1 MIIYFADRMIDIL
14 GSASTNHN
22 SRFVIVDDNKTE
34 DSGTGIGTFEF
45 KVAFNDDNRLELEAM
60 LRAGNCVLRAETQ
73 SRDDAESD
81 RYIIDSSHDFFTIT
95 ETETDVQERTI
106 YAYAE
111 DAGLDLI
118 NDLAPAKEYTS
129 AADIETY
136 INDFASNSGFTIR
149 VNEIPGETRKLSW
162 DSESTVSKRLQDIAE
177 NFGCDISFAFEVQGL
192 AVTEK
197 YIDITASDGTETD
210 VILYMDKDISNITV
224 KESINNLATA
234 LYATGKDKL
243 TLSGYTYDDGDFYV
257 NGKYLFSRQALE
269 KWRRYAWKPGSSGDI
284 YREYSCEAATKLRLC
299 EMAMEQLKIMREP
312 EINYEV
318 DIRKTDVPVSVRDR
332 ISVVDD
338 KGELYLSAKVLQL
351 ETSVTSGTKKATLG
365 DYIMQEA
372 GISDKVMQL
381 ASGFSELSKTRYI
394 WIAYADDETGAGI
407 SLDPAGKEYMGT
419 AANQASEEVDISDPS
434 IFKWSKIKG
443 EQGPQGETGE
453 AGPQG
458 PQGEQGPQG
467 LQGLQG
473 EQGEQGIPGPKGDKG
488 DAGADGTDGKTSYF
502 HIKYSSVSNPTSSSQ
517 MTETPSEYI
526 GTYVDYTST
535 DSTDPSKYTWARF
548 QGLQGETG
556 EQGIPG
562 TNGSDGKTSYLH
574 IKYSNDGGKTFT
586 SNNGETAGDYIGQY
600 VDYTQADST
609 SVSAYTWSKI
619 KGDTGRGTQ
628 NVTRYYKLQPSTAA
642 APSKPKTN
650 PPPSG
655 WTDTEPTYT
664 SGSTNSLYFCD
675 LMVFSD
681 GTWDYSEVSKSSS
694 YEAAK
699 EAYNKAVAA
708 QDDIDNL
715 EVGGR
720 NYFSN
725 KTDSAFNE
733 ANEFTL
739 ANYENTGSF
748 TQFRNLTVPM
758 SYFVGKKCILSFD
771 CISPNGSTPIS
782 VYNNNGRPRY
792 QINTSGIISPINNE
806 WIHQELIITVT
817 DLGDSSSYNEAQSNK
832 IEIYCSAQMGCKVRN
847 VKLEI
852 GNKATD
858 WTPAPED
865 VDAGI
870 EEAAK
875 TATNFLSY
883 DSTNGLLIGNKT
895 SGEWSG
901 YRSQMLPTAFNILDA
916 SGNTLSS
923 FGANDIELGLN
934 NDDAT
939 INLCNGQAMLKAT
952 GDGGA
957 LTDFMLYS
965 DKRLVMKAYRSAL
978 INCYRSEGYYSQIHV
993 DSYDPNDTSFTGQIS
1008 LRTYGL
1014 ERGATLDVNYD
1025 GINLNATGAAQ
1036 SDGTTRLYRIMGVGR
1051 DAINAYADFKLL
1063 SNTFYGDRI
1072 RCMLNGHGI
1081 AGVDSSG
1088 NQVNMMYVGTSD
1100 ILNVGG
1106 GSAPP
1111 AKIRVES
1118 TGETRLAT
1126 KNAGVMLD
1134 DGGTSTTYDGYFHPT
1149 TDNKVSCGRSSY
1161 RWARVYAANST
1172 ISTSD
1177 KRQKKNIKP
1186 IKEKK
1191 YKKTKSNGKTEEVN
1205 LYSELFDKFQPC
1217 EYKFI
1222 EGEQRINFGLV
1233 AQDVLAS
1240 MAELG
1245 IAENELDLVHHD
1257 IETVTESRAEIDSET
1272 GEKKLIKTEKEVE
1285 SFGLAYENIIAMLI
1299 NEVQDLKAKVYKTK

>member
-45 KVAFNDDNRLELEAM
+45 KVAFNDGNRLELEAM

-473 EQGEQGIPGPKGDKG
+473 EQGEQGIPGPKGDTGDTGATGPQGPRGLQGLQGEQGEQGIQGPKGDKG

-574 IKYSNDGGKTFT
+574 IKYSNDGGNTFT

-628 NVTRYYKLQPSTAA
+628 NVTRYYILQSSTAA
-642 APSKPKTN
+642 APSKPTTN

-664 SGSTNSLYFCD
+664 IGSTNSLYFCD

-681 GTWDYSEVSKSSS
+681 KTWQYSEVSKSSS

-699 EAYNKAVAA
+699 EAYKKAAEA
-708 QDDIDNL
+708 LNL
-715 EVGGR
+715 A
-720 NYFSN
+720 
-725 KTDSAFNE
+725 KSADMQ
-733 ANEFTL
+733 L
-739 ANYENTGSF
+739 ANWCAANDRTLIDGAKIYTGSITANQIAANTITAEKLNIVDLKAIGATIGGFAIGASSLHNGTTSLAGADNSVYLGLDGISCGTKFKVDKAGALTATSGTIGGFTISSNSLSASDSYFNRVVYVGTDEIRTENGDGAVIHHHNYSKYTDKNSNNMVGISASGISLYKYTQSDGSVFNQDISFYFDGSSTYDINSVGIYKHGGAALAFDNPAGIVAYENLLFWDNKQVGTDAYPSGRHVLANNTNISF
-748 TQFRNLTVPM
+748 LNSSRTRV
-758 SYFVGKKCILSFD
+758 
-771 CISPNGSTPIS
+771 
-782 VYNNNGRPRY
+782 R
-792 QINTSGIISPINNE
+792 GIG
-806 WIHQELIITVT
+806 
-817 DLGDSSSYNEAQSNK
+817 LGD
-832 IEIYCSAQMGCKVRN
+832 
-847 VKLEI
+847 
-852 GNKATD
+852 TD
-858 WTPAPED
+858 
-865 VDAGI
+865 
-870 EEAAK
+870 
-875 TATNFLSY
+875 N
-883 DSTNGLLIGNKT
+883 LLIGDDSNSGGMYGYITAQNNIVFYAGTSHDQCFASIYSDGKRYFQSKPIYDRTTSSGTAVRVNSNGTLYRYSSSSMRYKEEITCQLNEELNPERLYDLNVWQYKYREGHLDKGDQRYGKT
-895 SGEWSG
+895 HIGLIAEDVKQHYPIAANFNEDGYVEDWSER
-901 YRSQMLPTAFNILDA
+901 YLIPP
-916 SGNTLSS
+916 
-923 FGANDIELGLN
+923 
-934 NDDAT
+934 
-939 INLCNGQAMLKAT
+939 MLK
-952 GDGGA
+952 
-957 LTDFMLYS
+957 
-965 DKRLVMKAYRSAL
+965 L
-978 INCYRSEGYYSQIHV
+978 IQMQHAEI
-993 DSYDPNDTSFTGQIS
+993 
-1008 LRTYGL
+1008 
-1014 ERGATLDVNYD
+1014 E
-1025 GINLNATGAAQ
+1025 
-1036 SDGTTRLYRIMGVGR
+1036 
-1051 DAINAYADFKLL
+1051 AIK
-1063 SNTFYGDRI
+1063 
-1072 RCMLNGHGI
+1072 
-1081 AGVDSSG
+1081 
-1088 NQVNMMYVGTSD
+1088 
-1100 ILNVGG
+1100 
-1106 GSAPP
+1106 
-1111 AKIRVES
+1111 
-1118 TGETRLAT
+1118 
-1126 KNAGVMLD
+1126 
-1134 DGGTSTTYDGYFHPT
+1134 
-1149 TDNKVSCGRSSY
+1149 
-1161 RWARVYAANST
+1161 
-1172 ISTSD
+1172 
-1177 KRQKKNIKP
+1177 
-1186 IKEKK
+1186 
-1191 YKKTKSNGKTEEVN
+1191 
-1205 LYSELFDKFQPC
+1205 
-1217 EYKFI
+1217 
-1222 EGEQRINFGLV
+1222 
-1233 AQDVLAS
+1233 
-1240 MAELG
+1240 AELK
-1245 IAENELDLVHHD
+1245 
-1257 IETVTESRAEIDSET
+1257 EIR
-1272 GEKKLIKTEKEVE
+1272 KT
-1285 SFGLAYENIIAMLI
+1285 A
-1299 NEVQDLKAKVYKTK
+1299 

>member
-45 KVAFNDDNRLELEAM
+45 KVAFNDGNSLELEAM

-473 EQGEQGIPGPKGDKG
+473 EQGEQGIPGPKGDTG
-488 DAGADGTDGKTSYF
+488 DTGATGPQGPAGASSYF
-502 HIKYSSVSNPTSSSQ
+502 HIKYSEVSNPTSSSQ
-517 MTETPSEYI
+517 MTETPSKYI
-526 GTYVDYTST
+526 GTYVDSVET
-535 DSTDPSKYTWARF
+535 DSTDPSKYTWQQLEGS
-548 QGLQGETG
+548 QGPQG

-562 TNGSDGKTSYLH
+562 TDGSNGKTSYLH
-574 IKYSNDGGKTFT
+574 IAYANSSDGSSGFSVSDSTDKL
-586 SNNGETAGDYIGQY
+586 YIGQY
-600 VDYTQADST
+600 TDFTAADST
-609 SVSAYTWSKI
+609 DYTKYSWSKI
-619 KGDTGRGTQ
+619 KGDDGRGTQ
-628 NVTRYYKLQPSTAA
+628 SVTRYYILQSSTAE
-642 APSKPKTN
+642 APSKPTTN

-664 SGSTNSLYFCD
+664 SGSTDSLYFCD
-675 LMVFSD
+675 LTVFST
-681 GTWDYSEVSKSSS
+681 GSPNFSYSEVSKSSS

-699 EAYNKAVAA
+699 DAYNKAVDALDTADSVAA
-708 QDDIDNL
+708 GVDELTTIVSGNETEPGLAGDFQSLSSQLYGDGETDMGDVGDLIEKSNELDD
-715 EVGGR
+715 
-720 NYFSN
+720 
-725 KTDSAFNE
+725 
-733 ANEFTL
+733 
-739 ANYENTGSF
+739 
-748 TQFRNLTVPM
+748 LT
-758 SYFVGKKCILSFD
+758 KALSD
-771 CISPNGSTPIS
+771 
-782 VYNNNGRPRY
+782 
-792 QINTSGIISPINNE
+792 
-806 WIHQELIITVT
+806 
-817 DLGDSSSYNEAQSNK
+817 AQ
-832 IEIYCSAQMGCKVRN
+832 
-847 VKLEI
+847 
-852 GNKATD
+852 
-858 WTPAPED
+858 
-865 VDAGI
+865 
-870 EEAAK
+870 
-875 TATNFLSY
+875 TATNSQLNETAEQLNVY
-883 DSTNGLLIGNKT
+883 RGYIGINVEEPSIT
-895 SGEWSG
+895 IG
-901 YRSQMLPTAFNILDA
+901 A
-916 SGNTLSS
+916 
-923 FGANDIELGLN
+923 GAN
-934 NDDAT
+934 
-939 INLCNGQAMLKAT
+939 
-952 GDGGA
+952 
-957 LTDFMLYS
+957 S
-965 DKRLVMKAYRSAL
+965 
-978 INCYRSEGYYSQIHV
+978 
-993 DSYDPNDTSFTGQIS
+993 
-1008 LRTYGL
+1008 
-1014 ERGATLDVNYD
+1014 
-1025 GINLNATGAAQ
+1025 NLN
-1036 SDGTTRLYRIMGVGR
+1036 LNP
-1051 DAINAYADFKLL
+1051 DAINFMVDGSKTTEVTSDGLSANTVEVTNIRMRAVDSNGTLSGKLGWIAR
-1063 SNTFYGDRI
+1063 S
-1072 RCMLNGHGI
+1072 NGHL
-1081 AGVDSSG
+1081 S
-1088 NQVNMMYVGTSD
+1088 
-1100 ILNVGG
+1100 L
-1106 GSAPP
+1106 
-1111 AKIRVES
+1111 KEIR
-1118 TGETRLAT
+1118 
-1126 KNAGVMLD
+1126 
-1134 DGGTSTTYDGYFHPT
+1134 
-1149 TDNKVSCGRSSY
+1149 
-1161 RWARVYAANST
+1161 
-1172 ISTSD
+1172 
-1177 KRQKKNIKP
+1177 
-1186 IKEKK
+1186 
-1191 YKKTKSNGKTEEVN
+1191 
-1205 LYSELFDKFQPC
+1205 
-1217 EYKFI
+1217 
-1222 EGEQRINFGLV
+1222 
-1233 AQDVLAS
+1233 
-1240 MAELG
+1240 
-1245 IAENELDLVHHD
+1245 
-1257 IETVTESRAEIDSET
+1257 
-1272 GEKKLIKTEKEVE
+1272 
-1285 SFGLAYENIIAMLI
+1285 
-1299 NEVQDLKAKVYKTK
+1299 

>member
-45 KVAFNDDNRLELEAM
+45 KVAFNDGNRLELEAM

-299 EMAMEQLKIMREP
+299 EMAIEQLKIMREP

-473 EQGEQGIPGPKGDKG
+473 EQGEQGIPGPKGDTGDTGATGPQGPRGLQGLQGEQGEQGIQGPKGDKG

-574 IKYSNDGGKTFT
+574 IKYSNDGGSTFT

-628 NVTRYYKLQPSTAA
+628 NVTRYYILQSSTAA
-642 APSKPKTN
+642 APSKPTTN

-681 GTWDYSEVSKSSS
+681 GTWVYSEVSKSSS

-699 EAYNKAVAA
+699 EAYNKAAEA
-708 QDDIDNL
+708 L
-715 EVGGR
+715 
-720 NYFSN
+720 SLA
-725 KTDSAFNE
+725 KSADMQ
-733 ANEFTL
+733 L
-739 ANYENTGSF
+739 ANWCAANDQTLINGAKIYTGSITANQIAANTITAEKLNIPDLNAIRATIGGF
-748 TQFRNLTVPM
+748 TIGNSAL
-758 SYFVGKKCILSFD
+758 Y
-771 CISPNGSTPIS
+771 NGTTSLAGADNS
-782 VYNNNGRPRY
+782 VY
-792 QINTSGIISPINNE
+792 
-806 WIHQELIITVT
+806 
-817 DLGDSSSYNEAQSNK
+817 
-832 IEIYCSAQMGCKVRN
+832 
-847 VKLEI
+847 
-852 GNKATD
+852 
-858 WTPAPED
+858 
-865 VDAGI
+865 
-870 EEAAK
+870 
-875 TATNFLSY
+875 
-883 DSTNGLLIGNKT
+883 
-895 SGEWSG
+895 
-901 YRSQMLPTAFNILDA
+901 
-916 SGNTLSS
+916 
-923 FGANDIELGLN
+923 LGL
-934 NDDAT
+934 DGISCGTKFKVD
-939 INLCNGQAMLKAT
+939 KA
-952 GDGGA
+952 GA
-957 LTDFMLYS
+957 LTATSGTIGGFTIFSNSLSASSSDCVVYVGTNEIRTEDSNGAVSHCRNYS
-965 DKRLVMKAYRSAL
+965 KYTEKDRDDIVGISA
-978 INCYRSEGYYSQIHV
+978 SG
-993 DSYDPNDTSFTGQIS
+993 IS
-1008 LRTYGL
+1008 LYK
-1014 ERGATLDVNYD
+1014 Y
-1025 GINLNATGAAQ
+1025 IQ
-1036 SDGTTRLYRIMGVGR
+1036 SDGSVFNQDI
-1051 DAINAYADFKLL
+1051 
-1063 SNTFYGDRI
+1063 SFYFDG
-1072 RCMLNGHGI
+1072 
-1081 AGVDSSG
+1081 SS
-1088 NQVNMMYVGTSD
+1088 
-1100 ILNVGG
+1100 
-1106 GSAPP
+1106 
-1111 AKIRVES
+1111 
-1118 TGETRLAT
+1118 
-1126 KNAGVMLD
+1126 
-1134 DGGTSTTYDGYFHPT
+1134 TYDI
-1149 TDNKVSCGRSSY
+1149 
-1161 RWARVYAANST
+1161 NSVG
-1172 ISTSD
+1172 I
-1177 KRQKKNIKP
+1177 
-1186 IKEKK
+1186 
-1191 YKKTKSNGKTEEVN
+1191 YKHG
-1205 LYSELFDKFQPC
+1205 
-1217 EYKFI
+1217 
-1222 EGEQRINFGLV
+1222 G
-1233 AQDVLAS
+1233 AVLAFDDP
-1240 MAELG
+1240 AG
-1245 IAENELDLVHHD
+1245 IV
-1257 IETVTESRAEIDSET
+1257 
-1272 GEKKLIKTEKEVE
+1272 
-1285 SFGLAYENIIAMLI
+1285 AYENLLFWDNKQVGTDAYPSGRHVLANNTSVSFLNSSGTRVRGIGLGSTDNLIIGSDSNSGGMYGYITAQNNIVFYAGTSHDQCFASIYSEGKRYFQSKPIYDRTTSSGTAVRVNSNGTLYRYSSSSMRYKEEITCQLSEELNPERLYDLNVWQYKYRDGHLDKGDQRYGKTHIGLIAEDVKQHYPIAANFNEDGDVEDWSERYLIPPMLKLI
-1299 NEVQDLKAKVYKTK
+1299 QMQHEEIEAIKAELKEIRAS

>member
-45 KVAFNDDNRLELEAM
+45 KVAFNDGNRLELEAM

-473 EQGEQGIPGPKGDKG
+473 EQGEQGIPGPKGDTG
-488 DAGADGTDGKTSYF
+488 DAGATGPQGPAGASSYF
-502 HIKYSSVSNPTSSSQ
+502 HIKYSEVSNPTSSSQ
-517 MTETPSEYI
+517 MTETPSKYI
-526 GTYVDYTST
+526 GTYVDSVET
-535 DSTDPSKYTWARF
+535 DSTDPSKYTWQQLEGS
-548 QGLQGETG
+548 QGPQG

-562 TNGSDGKTSYLH
+562 TDGSNGKTSYLH
-574 IKYSNDGGKTFT
+574 IAYANSSDGSSGFSVSDSSDKL
-586 SNNGETAGDYIGQY
+586 YIGQY
-600 VDYTQADST
+600 TDFTAADST
-609 SVSAYTWSKI
+609 DYTKYSWSKI
-619 KGDTGRGTQ
+619 KGDTGPQGPRG
-628 NVTRYYKLQPSTAA
+628 LQGLQGISIHASHAGCDDDGDFYVSGKYVFQSTH
-642 APSKPKTN
+642 
-650 PPPSG
+650 
-655 WTDTEPTYT
+655 
-664 SGSTNSLYFCD
+664 
-675 LMVFSD
+675 
-681 GTWDYSEVSKSSS
+681 
-694 YEAAK
+694 
-699 EAYNKAVAA
+699 
-708 QDDIDNL
+708 
-715 EVGGR
+715 
-720 NYFSN
+720 
-725 KTDSAFNE
+725 
-733 ANEFTL
+733 
-739 ANYENTGSF
+739 
-748 TQFRNLTVPM
+748 PM
-758 SYFVGKKCILSFD
+758 
-771 CISPNGSTPIS
+771 
-782 VYNNNGRPRY
+782 R
-792 QINTSGIISPINNE
+792 
-806 WIHQELIITVT
+806 
-817 DLGDSSSYNEAQSNK
+817 
-832 IEIYCSAQMGCKVRN
+832 
-847 VKLEI
+847 
-852 GNKATD
+852 
-858 WTPAPED
+858 
-865 VDAGI
+865 
-870 EEAAK
+870 
-875 TATNFLSY
+875 
-883 DSTNGLLIGNKT
+883 
-895 SGEWSG
+895 
-901 YRSQMLPTAFNILDA
+901 
-916 SGNTLSS
+916 
-923 FGANDIELGLN
+923 
-934 NDDAT
+934 DAT
-939 INLCNGQAMLKAT
+939 I
-952 GDGGA
+952 
-957 LTDFMLYS
+957 F
-965 DKRLVMKAYRSAL
+965 
-978 INCYRSEGYYSQIHV
+978 
-993 DSYDPNDTSFTGQIS
+993 
-1008 LRTYGL
+1008 
-1014 ERGATLDVNYD
+1014 
-1025 GINLNATGAAQ
+1025 
-1036 SDGTTRLYRIMGVGR
+1036 
-1051 DAINAYADFKLL
+1051 
-1063 SNTFYGDRI
+1063 
-1072 RCMLNGHGI
+1072 
-1081 AGVDSSG
+1081 
-1088 NQVNMMYVGTSD
+1088 
-1100 ILNVGG
+1100 
-1106 GSAPP
+1106 
-1111 AKIRVES
+1111 
-1118 TGETRLAT
+1118 
-1126 KNAGVMLD
+1126 
-1134 DGGTSTTYDGYFHPT
+1134 
-1149 TDNKVSCGRSSY
+1149 
-1161 RWARVYAANST
+1161 
-1172 ISTSD
+1172 
-1177 KRQKKNIKP
+1177 
-1186 IKEKK
+1186 
-1191 YKKTKSNGKTEEVN
+1191 
-1205 LYSELFDKFQPC
+1205 
-1217 EYKFI
+1217 
-1222 EGEQRINFGLV
+1222 
-1233 AQDVLAS
+1233 
-1240 MAELG
+1240 
-1245 IAENELDLVHHD
+1245 
-1257 IETVTESRAEIDSET
+1257 
-1272 GEKKLIKTEKEVE
+1272 
-1285 SFGLAYENIIAMLI
+1285 
-1299 NEVQDLKAKVYKTK
+1299 

>member
-467 LQGLQG
+467 FQGLQGEQGEQGIPGPKGDTGDTGATGPQGPAGASSYFHIKYSEVSNPTRSSQMTETPSKYIGTYVDSVETDSTDPSKYTWQQLEGSQGPQGEQGIPGTDGSNGKTSYLHIAYANSSDGSSGFSVSDSSDKLYIGQYTDFTAADSTDYTKYSWSKIKGDTGPQGPRGLQGLQG
-473 EQGEQGIPGPKGDKG
+473 EQGEQGIQGPKGDKG

-502 HIKYSSVSNPTSSSQ
+502 HIKYSSVSNPTSSSH

-574 IKYSNDGGKTFT
+574 IKYSNDGGNTFT

-628 NVTRYYKLQPSTAA
+628 NVTRYYILQSSTAA
-642 APSKPKTN
+642 APSKPTTN

-681 GTWDYSEVSKSSS
+681 KTWQYSEVSKSSS

-699 EAYNKAVAA
+699 EAYKKAAEALNLAKSADMQLANWCATNDQTLINGAKIYTGSITATQIAA
-708 QDDIDNL
+708 NTITAEKLNIVDLKAIGATIGGFTIGTSALYNGTTSLAGADNSVYLGLDGISCGTKFKVDKAGALTANDAVITGNTTITGNLITNGNVLICSENMKEDPYSGYIEFLTSSIDIN
-715 EVGGR
+715 GGQTLSLR
-720 NYFSN
+720 ATRGVDIGGVLTVSDGISGDL
-725 KTDSAFNE
+725 TVTGQIISTGRH
-733 ANEFTL
+733 TL
-739 ANYENTGSF
+739 AN
-748 TQFRNLTVPM
+748 
-758 SYFVGKKCILSFD
+758 
-771 CISPNGSTPIS
+771 
-782 VYNNNGRPRY
+782 
-792 QINTSGIISPINNE
+792 NTSVSFLNSSGTRVRGIALGNTDNILIGADADTAGMYGYITAQNNIAFYAGTAHDQCFASIYSEGKRYFQSKPIYDRTTSSGTAVRVNSNGT
-806 WIHQELIITVT
+806 LYRY
-817 DLGDSSSYNEAQSNK
+817 SSSSMRYKE
-832 IEIYCSAQMGCKVRN
+832 EITCQLSEELNPERLYDLN
-847 VKLEI
+847 VWQYKYREGHLDKGDQRYGKTHI
-852 GNKATD
+852 GLIA
-858 WTPAPED
+858 ED
-865 VDAGI
+865 VKQHYPI
-870 EEAAK
+870 AA
-875 TATNFLSY
+875 NFNEDGDVEDWSERY
-883 DSTNGLLIGNKT
+883 LI
-895 SGEWSG
+895 
-901 YRSQMLPTAFNILDA
+901 PP
-916 SGNTLSS
+916 
-923 FGANDIELGLN
+923 
-934 NDDAT
+934 
-939 INLCNGQAMLKAT
+939 MLK
-952 GDGGA
+952 
-957 LTDFMLYS
+957 
-965 DKRLVMKAYRSAL
+965 L
-978 INCYRSEGYYSQIHV
+978 IQMQHEEI
-993 DSYDPNDTSFTGQIS
+993 
-1008 LRTYGL
+1008 
-1014 ERGATLDVNYD
+1014 E
-1025 GINLNATGAAQ
+1025 
-1036 SDGTTRLYRIMGVGR
+1036 
-1051 DAINAYADFKLL
+1051 AIK
-1063 SNTFYGDRI
+1063 
-1072 RCMLNGHGI
+1072 
-1081 AGVDSSG
+1081 
-1088 NQVNMMYVGTSD
+1088 
-1100 ILNVGG
+1100 
-1106 GSAPP
+1106 
-1111 AKIRVES
+1111 
-1118 TGETRLAT
+1118 
-1126 KNAGVMLD
+1126 
-1134 DGGTSTTYDGYFHPT
+1134 
-1149 TDNKVSCGRSSY
+1149 
-1161 RWARVYAANST
+1161 
-1172 ISTSD
+1172 
-1177 KRQKKNIKP
+1177 
-1186 IKEKK
+1186 
-1191 YKKTKSNGKTEEVN
+1191 
-1205 LYSELFDKFQPC
+1205 
-1217 EYKFI
+1217 
-1222 EGEQRINFGLV
+1222 
-1233 AQDVLAS
+1233 
-1240 MAELG
+1240 AELKE
-1245 IAENELDLVHHD
+1245 I
-1257 IETVTESRAEIDSET
+1257 RAS
-1272 GEKKLIKTEKEVE
+1272 
-1285 SFGLAYENIIAMLI
+1285 
-1299 NEVQDLKAKVYKTK
+1299 